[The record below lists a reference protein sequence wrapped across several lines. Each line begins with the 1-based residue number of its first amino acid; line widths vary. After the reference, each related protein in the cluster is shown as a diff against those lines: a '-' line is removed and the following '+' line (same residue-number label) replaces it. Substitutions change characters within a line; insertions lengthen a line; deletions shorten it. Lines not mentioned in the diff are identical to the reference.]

1 MELNEAVTR
10 QASLLEDEVEHLQVQ
25 LEAAAAAFVSADD
38 MAQLLV
44 HQAKRVRRA
53 SNLVVQQLAKQ
64 RDDLQAKEPQ
74 GND

>member
-1 MELNEAVTR
+1 MELHEEVTQ
-10 QASLLEDEVEHLQVQ
+10 QASQLEDEVEHLQVQ
-25 LEAAAAAFVSADD
+25 LEAAENASVPADD

-44 HQAKRVRRA
+44 QQAKRVRRA
-53 SNLVVQQLAKQ
+53 SSVLLGQLAKQ

>member
-1 MELNEAVTR
+1 MELNDAVAR
-10 QASLLEDEVEHLQVQ
+10 QASQLEDEVEHLQVQ
-25 LEAAAAAFVSADD
+25 LEAAEDAAVPADD